1 MAESVEVLRMRIGV
15 GGSEAVVL
23 ELYERL
29 NSAGRARMW
38 RGENQV
44 EEEEVEEGNFDEA
57 G

>member
-44 EEEEVEEGNFDEA
+44 EEDEVEEGNFDEA